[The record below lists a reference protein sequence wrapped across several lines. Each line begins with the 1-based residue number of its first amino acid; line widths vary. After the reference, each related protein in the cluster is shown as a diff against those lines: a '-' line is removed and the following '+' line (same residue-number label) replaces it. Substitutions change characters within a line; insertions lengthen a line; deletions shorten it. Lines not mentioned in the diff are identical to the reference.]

1 MNLTSIKR
9 KQLRVFA
16 LLPLIF
22 LSFAACS
29 MDDLPRNMSLK
40 AFDPHRADFVCKHEA
55 DAVPPVDPE
64 AEKWFEEGLS
74 LTSPLLWPDKRDY
87 KKAVELWTKA
97 ADRQH
102 WKAMINLANAYA
114 EGEGVDRDTEHAV
127 QIVEAAMKLG
137 IPAAFDLMG
146 TYHMNGVG
154 VKQDASRAYAFW
166 ELAADKGSPSA
177 QAYIGSKLV
186 GTYDDPKAGF
196 WGNRKIALKMLECGV
211 AQGNGDAAY
220 ALGVT
225 LKGTRRELDEDNQRA
240 VRVLQ
245 EGVKF
250 GNADSANYLFSVFNN
265 GDVMV
270 NHVIDHARAERY
282 NVLGDV
288 LERNPDL
295 RFPNLDKVLP
305 LPPAPLPKWDGNKQT
320 LIDAAKA
327 VVPKVSALTEPAS
340 HSIAQLSGRAHI
352 PEGFTL
358 PAKPLIAVPA
368 QYETTAAPVTG
379 YWLAQL
385 THPRSERHTQWNTQ
399 QVALRYEKDELF
411 DRTRPGLVPEDG
423 RLLFHYVGEPIPQA
437 IPASANTHPRV
448 AQGLAREATFA
459 EPAIQCRGTRACPS
473 TGIWQGTVSAD
484 HPQAATFNQWYRQ
497 AYVLQ
502 GQPFPDPRDVH
513 LSVEPNQ
520 ITWVWWNQANHLG
533 FGKIPQVSVGDQVLE
548 A

>member
-1 MNLTSIKR
+1 
-9 KQLRVFA
+9 
-16 LLPLIF
+16 
-22 LSFAACS
+22 
-29 MDDLPRNMSLK
+29 MSLK
-40 AFDPHRADFVCKHEA
+40 TFDPHRKDFVCKHEA
-55 DAVPPVDPE
+55 DAVPPIDPQADQWFQE
-64 AEKWFEEGLS
+64 AMA
-74 LTSPLLWPDKRDY
+74 LTSPVLWPDQRDY
-87 KKAVELWTKA
+87 KRAVDLWTKA
-97 ADRQH
+97 AERKH

-114 EGEGVDRDTEHAV
+114 QGEGVERDTEHAV
-127 QIVEAAMKLG
+127 QIVEQAMKLG
-137 IPAAFDLMG
+137 IPAAYDVMG
-146 TYHMNGVG
+146 TYYMDGVG

-166 ELAADKGSPSA
+166 ELAADMGSPSA
-177 QAYIGSKLV
+177 QAYIGKAIS
-186 GTYDDPKAGF
+186 GTYDDPKSGF
-196 WGNRKIALKMLECGV
+196 WGNRPVALKMLECGV
-211 AQGNGDAAY
+211 AQSNGKAAFE
-220 ALGVT
+220 LGVI
-225 LKGTRRELDEDNQRA
+225 LNGEASRDYPRA
-240 VRVLQ
+240 LRVLHD
-245 EGVKF
+245 GVKF
-250 GNADSANYLFSVFNN
+250 GSAESAAFLGVSFRAGEPLVNDVKDPGR
-265 GDVMV
+265 GD
-270 NHVIDHARAERY
+270 RY
-282 NVLGDV
+282 SELGDA
-288 LERNPDL
+288 LRRNPDL
-295 RFPNLDKVLP
+295 RLPNLDKVLP

-327 VVPKVSALTEPAS
+327 VVPKASTPAQPAS
-340 HSIAQLSGRAHI
+340 HSVAQLSGRAHI

-513 LSVEPNQ
+513 LSVEPSQ

-533 FGKIPQVSVGDQVLE
+533 FGKIPQVSVGDQALE